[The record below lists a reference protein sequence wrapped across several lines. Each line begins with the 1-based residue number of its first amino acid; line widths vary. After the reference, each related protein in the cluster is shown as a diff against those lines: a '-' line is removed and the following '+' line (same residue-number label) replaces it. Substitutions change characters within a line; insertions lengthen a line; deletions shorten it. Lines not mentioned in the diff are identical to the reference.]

1 MHASLACV
9 TSIFKKNKKNPV
21 LIVFFFFIVLRV
33 YLKLLYSYIILNGHL
48 NEKHSYLNNSTKISF
63 LNKILYNFAIVSIN
77 FFNEIC

>member
-1 MHASLACV
+1 
-9 TSIFKKNKKNPV
+9 
-21 LIVFFFFIVLRV
+21 V